1 MYRRVLGSICLCVAT
16 VALGCSKEPAPAPA
30 PGPTP
35 PPAAKSESGEHA
47 HGTGPHGG
55 TVTDWGGGAYH
66 LEFTVSHPM
75 KQVTV
80 YVLGGDEKTPA
91 PIKADKIHLVI
102 TDPATEIDLTAQP
115 LEGEAEGTS
124 SRFVGV
130 HDNIGIVQ
138 EYAGTLS
145 GEVDGK
151 PYTGDFKEL
160 P

>member
-1 MYRRVLGSICLCVAT
+1 MYHRVLGNVFVCVAT
-16 VALGCSKEPAPAPA
+16 VVALGCSKEPAPPV
-30 PGPTP
+30 PGTTP
-35 PPAAKSESGEHA
+35 PPAAMSEGGEHV
-47 HGTGPHGG
+47 HGSGPHGG

-80 YVLGGDEKTPA
+80 YVLGSDEKTA
-91 PIKADKIHLVI
+91 QPIKASKIQLVI
-102 TDPATEIDLTAQP
+102 TDPATEIDLDAQP
-115 LEGEAEGTS
+115 MPGEAEGTS
-124 SRFVGV
+124 SRFVGT

-145 GEVDGK
+145 GEVEGK

>member
-1 MYRRVLGSICLCVAT
+1 MYRRVLGNVCLCAAT
-16 VALGCSKEPAPAPA
+16 LVALGCSKEPAPAP
-30 PGPTP
+30 GPTP
-35 PPAAKSESGEHA
+35 PPAAAPEGGEHV
-47 HGTGPHGG
+47 HGSGPHGG

-80 YVLGGDEKTPA
+80 YVLGSDEKTA
-91 PIKADKIHLVI
+91 QPIKASKIRLVI
-102 TDPATEIDLTAQP
+102 NDPATDIELDAQP
-115 LEGEAEGTS
+115 MEGEAEGTS

-145 GEVDGK
+145 GEVEGK
-151 PYTGDFKEL
+151 PYTSDSKEL